1 LRLNERH
8 YGVLQ
13 GLNKSEMAE
22 RYGEKQVLLWKRG
35 YDISDKDIVELN
47 IPTGIPLVYKLDTDL
62 KPVTHYY
69 LGDEEE
75 VKKAKI
81 HVAEQGK
88 LKTDLVR

>member
-1 LRLNERH
+1 MRLNERH

-69 LGDEEE
+69 PGDEEE